1 MGMYGIA
8 DANVLQGTHHNIA
21 PLSGAAHPCDMV
33 FHSVV
38 TSAVFRFASTVV
50 PVVVGDFCLLAT
62 DGNPTARQ
70 GVSLYLMYI
79 LFAVLK
85 DLCLVCVSIY
95 AVNLAVL
102 VLSYRG
108 FAAHGGGG
116 GGDGGIVPVRTS
128 LERKGKSD

>member
-1 MGMYGIA
+1 MSEWGHIVSHLGILPKGHA
-8 DANVLQGTHHNIA
+8 FDLANASLGVVYFAFVFAHRWL
-21 PLSGAAHPCDMV
+21 PLPSYPAKAKLV
-33 FHSVV
+33 FGL
-38 TSAVFRFASTVV
+38 TL
-50 PVVVGDFCLLAT
+50 PVV
-62 DGNPTARQ
+62 

-95 AVNLAVL
+95 VVNLVVL

-108 FAAHGGGG
+108 FAAYGRGSSGGGG
-116 GGDGGIVPVRTS
+116 VVPVRLS